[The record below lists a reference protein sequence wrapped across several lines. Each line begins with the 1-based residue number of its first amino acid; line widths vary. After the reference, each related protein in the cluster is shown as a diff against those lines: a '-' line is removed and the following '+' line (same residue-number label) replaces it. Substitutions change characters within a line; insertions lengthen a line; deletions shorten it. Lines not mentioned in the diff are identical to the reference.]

1 MAVPVP
7 GRSAML
13 ELSPRVRAALAA
25 ALLPSLA
32 LSLCLT
38 PLAAGLA
45 AAAPAAAPPAACV
58 GRAAVQIEPRSFRLA
73 NGMTFL
79 IVERPD
85 PARVAAGW
93 VVGVGSADDPTG
105 ATGASH
111 LLEHMMFKGTRTIG
125 VRDANELDALYGR
138 AGATS
143 LNAFTRNDLT
153 AYFVSLPA
161 NEIELW
167 FWLESDRL
175 LAPVFR
181 DLEGERKVIEQE
193 RQRDEST
200 PRGRFQ
206 SQFNALFWRAQPYRA
221 PILGWPSDLAAVAV
235 AGAEHHF
242 QAGYTPGNLTAV
254 LVGHL
259 DRQRIEDLAQ
269 RYFGR
274 LPAAPAPHRTP
285 TAEPEQLAET
295 RMNAAVDGPAEIEI
309 RYHSVPF
316 RHPDSYALEVLAG
329 LLNGPGGRLAAALL
343 AAESADEAAAEQVSL
358 RRAGFFAVTAR
369 ARGDHGPE
377 PLEQAWYEVL
387 RRLQEEAV
395 SPAEL
400 ERVRDRIA
408 ADTFRRLREPLF
420 LLVQLLTAAGLGDWH
435 DLDEHACRVA
445 AVSAEDVRRVARAY
459 FQPRNRT
466 VGLYRSA
473 RETGKP

>member
-1 MAVPVP
+1 MIK
-7 GRSAML
+7 
-13 ELSPRVRAALAA
+13 LSRRVRAALAPTWLA
-25 ALLPSLA
+25 ALALP
-32 LSLCLT
+32 LCVA
-38 PLAAGLA
+38 PL
-45 AAAPAAAPPAACV
+45 AAAPAAEAVAGRPAACA
-58 GRAAVQIEPRSFRLA
+58 GSSALHLGMQSFQLA

-93 VVGVGSADDPTG
+93 VARVGSADDPTG

-111 LLEHMMFKGTRTIG
+111 LLEHMMFKGTQTIG
-125 VRDANELDALYGR
+125 VQDPNELDVLYGR

-143 LNAFTRNDLT
+143 LNALTRNDLT

-193 RQRDEST
+193 RQRDESA
-200 PRGRFQ
+200 PRGRLQ
-206 SQFNALFWRAQPYRA
+206 SQFNALFWRAQPYHA
-221 PILGWPSDLAAVAV
+221 PILGWPSDLAATSVAD
-235 AGAEHHF
+235 AERHF
-242 QAGYTPGNLTAV
+242 HASYTAGNLTAV

-259 DRQRIEDLAQ
+259 DRALIEDLAH
-269 RYFGR
+269 RYFAR
-274 LPAAPAPHRTP
+274 LPAAPAPPRTL

-295 RMNAAVDGPAEIEI
+295 RMNAAVDGPAEVEI

-316 RHPDSYALEVLAG
+316 QHPDSYALEMLAG
-329 LLNGPGGRLAAALL
+329 LLNGPNGRLAGALL
-343 AAESADEAAAEQVSL
+343 AAESADQAMAEQVSL
-358 RRAGFFAVTAR
+358 RRAGFFSVTAR

-377 PLEQAWYEVL
+377 GLEQAWYDVL
-387 RRLQEEAV
+387 RRLQEEIV

-400 ERVRDRIA
+400 ERVRNRLA
-408 ADTFRRLREPLF
+408 ADTFRRLEEPLF

-435 DLDEHACRVA
+435 DLNEHTCRIT

-459 FQPRNRT
+459 FEPRNRT
-466 VGLYRSA
+466 VGLYRTA
-473 RETGKP
+473 GEPGKP